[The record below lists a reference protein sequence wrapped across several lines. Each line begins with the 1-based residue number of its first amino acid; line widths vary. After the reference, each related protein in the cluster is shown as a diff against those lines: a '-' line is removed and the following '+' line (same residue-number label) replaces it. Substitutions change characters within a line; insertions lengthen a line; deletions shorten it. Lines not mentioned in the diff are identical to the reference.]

1 MDRKLGYIRASLL
14 LATCF
19 LLHCSDVPKCETGFK
34 NCCPDYKWNVES
46 QRCEKCLPG
55 YLGIN
60 CSIMCPY
67 PYYGEGCQE
76 ECDCERD
83 LCNVSVGCKDVTTED
98 SDEEATPCTTET
110 QPVAIHRTTHSS
122 VDRTTKK
129 LNPETRNSESLNI
142 NDVLL
147 VLILVFGSVDFILC
161 CTYLAVGFYERRHTA
176 AAHVHEISDTTG
188 DYRGNDTSYENVEI
202 NLPSTSGVGV
212 RVSSS
217 AMPILER
224 ACDI

>member
-1 MDRKLGYIRASLL
+1 MDWYIKSYMFYKISYIDLFVCFY
-14 LATCF
+14 ATLNNF
-19 LLHCSDVPKCETGFK
+19 SVIWW
-34 NCCPDYKWNVES
+34 CPVFIGGRENQDTT
-46 QRCEKCLPG
+46 
-55 YLGIN
+55 YLG
-60 CSIMCPY
+60 
-67 PYYGEGCQE
+67 
-76 ECDCERD
+76 RD
-83 LCNVSVGCKDVTTED
+83 HRPSEKD